1 MDPVIGPDGQEYLF
15 PEGTSD
21 AEIIQFFEQQEADE
35 AGQKQVVASAAAALR
50 PQDPAAPPR
59 TQRTAWERFYGTA
72 GNSYQSG
79 PTAAATRWMVGRQP
93 TGTYEVR
100 DPETGQVIGTRTT
113 TEQEA
118 DAIRTGLAGQE
129 RERRSDYAATVE
141 GDEWYNAT
149 GPDPFV
155 AKLTAGVATL
165 GGEFTGAL
173 FDPTSW
179 VGGGRKLV
187 TEIVTTA
194 SANAGFDVVAQ
205 LSDIGAGIQ
214 DGYDGFRT
222 TGAALIGGGLGALT
236 GVRWKDV
243 PDFIANFFR
252 SPEADAKV
260 DLEVGDELFAPALTE
275 AELTPAPARPEGDDL
290 VRIVKLP
297 DTGEEIVLR
306 GDGAPADQVAGG
318 IQPGDYVEN
327 GRVWRASQ
335 SREVAPVANDN
346 AGAGAAPE
354 APQVPARPE
363 AGPRENPGSGEAGW
377 DDVDWGARRSPE
389 RAKAA
394 VQHLD
399 KLRAHIRPE
408 AVEAFVKAL
417 DEGIPE
423 ASEGIHINEK
433 WVDWDSL
440 DGNPEAILGLS
451 NAMADIFKTVFDA
464 AGDKVQTHKQTA
476 AIMKRMGY
484 TYSDLIKTHSDLTG
498 EGGLTARAAALQ
510 ELALAS
516 SADLNTRITE
526 VRKAMTAGDMSG
538 VPAVAEALQRTL
550 MFSAMDAGVS
560 SEIARAM
567 NFRRRMA
574 QGRFAKNDLQAASD
588 ELGNI
593 LNKGQPLNPLELD
606 AMFGSLARAYSEGG
620 GVKLLGELRK
630 MQELGFWD
638 YVNYYATASLFSV
651 KTILRNMVGTPL
663 RAVLSVSDRYVA
675 ATVVSPARRALGRGS
690 LERVTVREA
699 NAYVAGILEGLQ
711 EGWTLFGA
719 ALRSGSPSTGR
730 STVMDDQTASMPVP
744 FAFSPERVQGWGRNL
759 AEFGK
764 DPLSPRNWGKLPYVL
779 GDALGV
785 LVFEAQR
792 TVAFR
797 PTVASDEFY
806 KALARRMELNAL
818 AYREAAYRAAR
829 AGPDDYDE
837 VFEATLSAVREQPTA
852 EAFREARRWF
862 SERGLEPNGL
872 FPVGSEADEL
882 ALVLRSID
890 HRQMAMDHA
899 ELLTFQQ
906 AGPVVAKWDQ
916 AIRAIPVVKAF
927 WVNFVRTP
935 MAILRAAVVDYNPA
949 VGAVVALGE
958 MTTPR
963 GRAKHLA
970 RTDALIGAAT
980 NEQIALARGGAEAE
994 LVIAR
999 QIVGAAVLSGL
1010 YLYWSQ
1016 GGIRGRQTEMQ
1027 RAEGILDY
1035 SVRIPGTDQW
1045 VQVSTMEPLGS
1056 MVKLL
1061 ADTAEGI
1068 RSRDLDDNQLAAVMG
1083 ALAVAVRNT
1092 VVEPSFLTGTMDFME
1107 MLQGGSGGHGP
1118 TGAEATAALAQA
1130 VGAAVAPRAVPLG
1143 GTLRSA
1149 ATEVD
1154 PVIRDARG
1162 FIDRVMAGV
1171 PFISDELPA
1180 RRDFLGRPRVRGVAA
1195 RGFLAAF
1202 PGSTPTDDDL
1212 DLELAR
1218 LGRELGERFRI
1229 GNTPRQLNGEDLTT
1243 VEYSRLLEIQGQ
1255 GVRIRGRTMEES
1267 IRHLITT
1274 PEYRESAPLRQAA
1287 LIKREVTRYR
1297 TEGTEAARD
1306 PRSPFFMRE
1315 TARRTGS
1322 ARVQREA
1329 VAGGWT
1335 PAQTR
1340 ARARR
1345 YGADVEQ
1352 LDEALFGE

>member
-1 MDPVIGPDGQEYLF
+1 MEEEIIGPDGQVYLF
-15 PEGTSD
+15 PADTTD
-21 AEIIQFFEQQEADE
+21 AEIVQFFETME
-35 AGQKQVVASAAAALR
+35 AGAPAPQRQAIASAARGVA
-50 PQDPAAPPR
+50 PQDPSAPSGLLGGPDAALVARKR
-59 TQRTAWERFYGTA
+59 TVWERFTDNVQDGVA
-72 GNSYQSG
+72 RG
-79 PTAAATRWMVGRQP
+79 PVQALGRMATRDMEFSGRSP
-93 TGTYEVR
+93 TE
-100 DPETGQVIGTRTT
+100 
-113 TEQEA
+113 
-118 DAIRTGLAGQE
+118 LE
-129 RERRSDYAATVE
+129 RERRDTYEMRSTADP
-141 GDEWYNAT
+141 WYRAGENA
-149 GPDPFV
+149 PD
-155 AKLTAGVATL
+155 AGIATL
-165 GGEFTGAL
+165 GGQIIGAAA
-173 FDPTSW
+173 DPTSW
-179 VGGGRKLV
+179 LGAGRKVV
-187 TEIVTTA
+187 TQVLTTA
-194 SANAGFDVVAQ
+194 GFNAGADGVVQ
-205 LSDIGAGIQ
+205 LADIQSGIQ
-214 DGYDGFRT
+214 DRYDAFQT
-222 TGAALIGGGLGALT
+222 SAAAVIGGGLGALT
-236 GVRWKDV
+236 GVKWKDV
-243 PDFIANFFR
+243 PAFVANFFR
-252 SPEADAKV
+252 GPEADAKV

-275 AELTPAPARPEGDDL
+275 ADLTPPPARPETGSDL
-290 VRIVKLP
+290 VRIVKHP
-297 DTGEEIVLR
+297 ETGQEIVLR
-306 GDGAPADQVAGG
+306 GDGAPVDQVVGG
-318 IQPGDYVEN
+318 IQPGDYVE
-327 GRVWRASQ
+327 GDRVWRAGQ
-335 SREVAPVANDN
+335 ARDVAPVANDN
-346 AGAGAAPE
+346 AGAAPD
-354 APQVPARPE
+354 APQVPVETRARPE
-363 AGPRENPGSGEAGW
+363 AGPRENPGSGEGGW

-399 KLRAHIRPE
+399 KLRKHVRPE

-417 DEGIPE
+417 DEGITP

-440 DGNPEAILGLS
+440 DGDPEAILGLS
-451 NAMADIFKTVFDA
+451 NAMADIFKSVFDE
-464 AGDKVQTHKQTA
+464 AGDRVQTHKQTA
-476 AIMKRMGY
+476 ATMKRMGY

-510 ELALAS
+510 ELSLAS
-516 SADLNTRITE
+516 SADLNGRIAD
-526 VRKAMTAGDMSG
+526 VRKAMASGDMSG
-538 VPAVAEALQRTL
+538 VPAVAEALQRTM
-550 MFSAMDAGVS
+550 MFAAMDAGVS

-588 ELGNI
+588 ELGTI
-593 LNKGQPLNPLELD
+593 LNKGKSMSPEDLD
-606 AMFGSLARAYSEGG
+606 RVFDTLGKAYSEGG
-620 GVKLLGELRK
+620 GTKMMGELRK

-690 LERVTVREA
+690 VERVTVREA
-699 NAYVAGILEGLQ
+699 NAYLGGILQGMQ
-711 EGWTLFGA
+711 EGWTVFGS
-719 ALRSGSPSTGR
+719 ALRSGAPVTGR
-730 STVMDDQTASMPVP
+730 STVMDDQMASMPVP
-744 FAFSPERVQGWGRNL
+744 FALSPERVAGWRQRL
-759 AEFGK
+759 ADFGS

-806 KALARRMELNAL
+806 KALARRMEVNAL
-818 AYREAAYRAAR
+818 SYREAAYRAAR
-829 AGPDDYDE
+829 AGPAEYDD
-837 VFEATLSAVREQPTA
+837 VFDQTLAALQDRPTA

-862 SERGLEPNGL
+862 ADSGLAAAGP
-872 FPVGSEADEL
+872 FPVGSEADQF

-890 HRQMAMDHA
+890 HRKMAMDHA

-906 AGPVVAKWDQ
+906 VGPIVAKWDE

-949 VGAVVALGE
+949 VGAVVAIGE

-970 RTDALIGAAT
+970 RTNALLGAAW
-980 NEQIALARGGAEAE
+980 NEETALARGGAEAE

-999 QIVGAAVLSGL
+999 QIVGAAVLTGL
-1010 YLYWSQ
+1010 YLYWAG

-1035 SVRIPGTDQW
+1035 SIRIPGTDQW

-1068 RSRDLDDNQLAAVMG
+1068 RSRDIDDHQMAAVVG

-1107 MLQGGSGGHGP
+1107 MLQGGPGGHGP
-1118 TGAEATAALAQA
+1118 TGADATTALAEA
-1130 VGAAVAPRAVPLG
+1130 IGAAVAPRVMPLG

-1162 FIDRVMAGV
+1162 FIDRVLAGV
-1171 PFISDELPA
+1171 PFISEELPA
-1180 RRDFLGRPRVRGVAA
+1180 QRDFLGRPRVRGDAA

-1202 PGSTPTDDDL
+1202 PGSTPKDDEL

-1218 LGRELGERFRI
+1218 LGRALGERFRI
-1229 GNTPRQLNGEDLTT
+1229 GASPRQLNGEDLSTA
-1243 VEYSRLLEIQGQ
+1243 EYSRLLEIQGQ
-1255 GVRIRGRTMEES
+1255 GVMIRGRTMEQS

-1274 PEYRESAPLRQAA
+1274 PEYLEAPEARQAE

-1297 TEGTEAARD
+1297 TEGTDAARN
-1306 PRSPFFMRE
+1306 PRSPFYMGE
-1315 TARRTGS
+1315 VAQRTGA

-1329 VAGGWT
+1329 VIRGWS
-1335 PAQTR
+1335 PAQ
-1340 ARARR
+1340 ARAKARS
-1345 YGADVEQ
+1345 YGADLDQ
-1352 LDEALFGE
+1352 LDEALFPID